1 MKQRIARF
9 MAGRNGND
17 QLNIFLLVLAVVFI
31 ILGIIFKNSLGFVFN
46 MLTLV
51 SIVLVYIRMLSRN
64 IQKRQAENARFMDL
78 KYRVFSKFR
87 LQREKWTQ
95 REDYKFF
102 HCPSC
107 RTVLRVPRG
116 RGKIMIVCKKCG
128 TRFEGKS

>member
-17 QLNIFLLVLAVVFI
+17 QLNIFLLILAVVFI
-31 ILGIIFKNSLGFVFN
+31 ILGIIFKNSMGFIFN

-51 SIVLVYIRMLSRN
+51 SIALVYIRMLSRN
-64 IQKRQAENARFMDL
+64 IPKRQAENARFMDL
-78 KYRVFSKFR
+78 KYRLFSKLR

-95 REDYKFF
+95 RDEYKFF

>member
-9 MAGRNGND
+9 MACRNGND

-51 SIVLVYIRMLSRN
+51 SIVLVYVRMLSRN
-64 IQKRQAENARFMDL
+64 IQKRQSENARFMDL
-78 KYRVFSKFR
+78 KYRIFSKFR

>member
-31 ILGIIFKNSLGFVFN
+31 ILGFVFRNSLAFFFN
-46 MLTLV
+46 MLTLLAV
-51 SIVLVYIRMLSRN
+51 ILVYVRMFSRN
-64 IQKRQAENARFMDL
+64 ISRRRAENARFMET
-78 KYRVFSKFR
+78 KYKILSRVR

-95 REDYKFF
+95 RDEYKFF
-102 HCPSC
+102 LCPSC

-116 RGKIMIVCKKCG
+116 RGKIMIVCRKCG
-128 TRFEGKS
+128 TRFERKS

>member
-17 QLNIFLLVLAVVFI
+17 QLNIFLLILAVVFI
-31 ILGIIFKNSLGFVFN
+31 ILGIIFKNSMGFIFN

-51 SIVLVYIRMLSRN
+51 SIALVYIRMLSRN
-64 IQKRQAENARFMDL
+64 IPKRQAENARFMDL
-78 KYRVFSKFR
+78 KYRLFSKLR

-95 REDYKFF
+95 RDEYKFF

-128 TRFEGKS
+128 TRFVGKS

>member
-17 QLNIFLLVLAVVFI
+17 QLNIFLLILAVVFI
-31 ILGIIFKNSLGFVFN
+31 ILGIIVKNSLGFVFN

-51 SIVLVYIRMLSRN
+51 SIVLVYFRMLSRN
-64 IQKRQAENARFMDL
+64 IQKRQAENARFMNL
-78 KYRVFSKFR
+78 KYRIFSKFR

-95 REDYKFF
+95 REEYKFF

>member
-17 QLNIFLLVLAVVFI
+17 QLNIFLLILAVVFI
-31 ILGIIFKNSLGFVFN
+31 ILGVIFKNSLGLIFN

-51 SIVLVYIRMLSRN
+51 PIVLVYIRMLSRN
-64 IQKRQAENARFMDL
+64 IPKRQAENASFMDL
-78 KYRVFSKFR
+78 KYRLFSKFR

-95 REDYKFF
+95 RDEYKFF

>member
-1 MKQRIARF
+1 
-9 MAGRNGND
+9 
-17 QLNIFLLVLAVVFI
+17 
-31 ILGIIFKNSLGFVFN
+31 
-46 MLTLV
+46 
-51 SIVLVYIRMLSRN
+51 MLSRN
-64 IQKRQAENARFMDL
+64 IPKRQAENARFMDL
-78 KYRVFSKFR
+78 KYRLFSKLR

-95 REDYKFF
+95 RDEYKFF

>member
-1 MKQRIARF
+1 

-17 QLNIFLLVLAVVFI
+17 QLNIFLLILAVLFI
-31 ILGIIFKNSLGFVFN
+31 VLGMIFKNSGRIVFN
-46 MLTLV
+46 TLTLA
-51 SIVLVYIRMLSRN
+51 SIVIVYIRMLSKN
-64 IQKRQAENARFMDL
+64 LEKRRAENSRYMDIRFKVLSM
-78 KYRVFSKFR
+78 FR
-87 LQREKWTQ
+87 LRREMWSQRN
-95 REDYKFF
+95 DYKFF

>member
-51 SIVLVYIRMLSRN
+51 SIVLVYVRMLSRN
-64 IQKRQAENARFMDL
+64 IQKRQSENARFMDL
-78 KYRVFSKFR
+78 KYRIFSKFR